1 MQTIVTFANIQMLIW
16 LLFCNIIHN
25 NNNNHVDFPPS
36 RSAQH
41 NGKKKKLKKWT
52 EQELNCRQEINLLL
66 KIHEIESEVESVKSF
81 NEENESNEI

>member
-1 MQTIVTFANIQMLIW
+1 M
-16 LLFCNIIHN
+16 
-25 NNNNHVDFPPS
+25 
-36 RSAQH
+36 
-41 NGKKKKLKKWT
+41 KKKWT